1 MNKGMNESASYAV
14 IKLLGEIADA
24 VGESIFFKRSRKAGW
39 TACQSGD
46 NETRGWR
53 GQLPVP
59 CPGWGS
65 MPCFSIRPVF
75 GSGPSRISPHLL
87 TCRSEASG
95 LQCHPMWALQPLDE
109 CAGSTLSPWV
119 SLTLC
124 FPPPP
129 MLCLLDDLTVC
140 PKGITSKIFRFNVSS
155 VEKNETNLFR
165 AEFRVFRMPNPASK
179 RSEQRIEL
187 FQVNLL
193 PGTDTTWG
201 VESQFLCRI
210 EPALCSECSRPGC
223 ESRLL

>member
-1 MNKGMNESASYAV
+1 MGAMSWVGLHA
-14 IKLLGEIADA
+14 LLLYQ
-24 VGESIFFKRSRKAGW
+24 
-39 TACQSGD
+39 ACVQFWATE
-46 NETRGWR
+46 N
-53 GQLPVP
+53 LPP
-59 CPGWGS
+59 P
-65 MPCFSIRPVF
+65 
-75 GSGPSRISPHLL
+75 LL

-95 LQCHPMWALQPLDE
+95 LQCRPMWAPQPLDE

-201 VESQFLCRI
+201 GGKSVPL
-210 EPALCSECSRPGC
+210 PD
-223 ESRLL
+223 